1 MSGVALKKCRAL
13 PFFDTDLEL
22 AAGFNN
28 LDSGGVNLEYVYSTK
43 QTTQQ
48 GFF

>member
-22 AAGFNN
+22 AAG
-28 LDSGGVNLEYVYSTK
+28 LTLEV
-43 QTTQQ
+43 
-48 GFF
+48 